1 MTCRMRIKNDQCINQ
16 IRYKERRLI
25 KLRKSQHQLLQPDT
39 NIQIMTNSDNHIM
52 ANNEQNDDTN
62 IETND
67 HQSDIND
74 NNTDIDVDSNHDIDA
89 DDEFYY
95 MQMTDQGLILMQK
108 QIGAYDT
115 KLHNKCKIKVKI
127 ITIHAS
133 D

>member
-1 MTCRMRIKNDQCINQ
+1 MNDQCINQ

-25 KLRKSQHQLLQPDT
+25 KLRKSQHQPLQPDT
-39 NIQIMTNSDNHIM
+39 NIEIITNSDNHIM
-52 ANNEQNDDTN
+52 ANNKQDDDTN

-67 HQSDIND
+67 HQSDIDD
-74 NNTDIDVDSNHDIDA
+74 NNTDIDVDSNHIDA

-95 MQMTDQGLILMQK
+95 MQMTNQGLILMQK
-108 QIGAYDT
+108 QISAYHT